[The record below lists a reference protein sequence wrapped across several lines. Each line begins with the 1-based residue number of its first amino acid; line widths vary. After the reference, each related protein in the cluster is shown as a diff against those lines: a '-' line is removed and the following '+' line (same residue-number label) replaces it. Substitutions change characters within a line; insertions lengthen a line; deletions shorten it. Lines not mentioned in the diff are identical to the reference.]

1 MSQKDK
7 SPSLPH
13 LHLPFQGLY
22 CTSGAGG
29 LAEPLVD
36 GDPKYLIVEISGVQ
50 VGLNTNL
57 LYKSDLLSDGVEDP
71 GLQLAWLRN
80 TLMEVDAGDFPEIEA
95 MFYTVTGESQ

>member
-1 MSQKDK
+1 MSQKDALVL

-22 CTSGAGG
+22 HTSGAGG

-36 GDPKYLIVEISGVQ
+36 GDHKFLIVEISCVQ

-80 TLMEVDAGDFPEIEA
+80 TLMEVDTGCFSETQA
-95 MFYTVTGESQ
+95 MSYR